1 MCKSH
6 QHVFLWPARALHAIC
21 LVTIHCRDLVVGRVG
36 SRKGEASGG
45 AALLHLHA
53 AASLVQLPRPSYR
66 CSLRTFSPQYEPATD
81 LLFSDSSGTI
91 TFDEFKSVFAATL
104 GADAL
109 PFNFDWYALLAG
121 TE

>member
-1 MCKSH
+1 MLHCTN
-6 QHVFLWPARALHAIC
+6 ARRNVSGSTPGRLII
-21 LVTIHCRDLVVGRVG
+21 VTFER
-36 SRKGEASGG
+36 
-45 AALLHLHA
+45 
-53 AASLVQLPRPSYR
+53 
-66 CSLRTFSPQYEPATD
+66 SPPYEPVTD

-121 TE
+121 IRITVQPDLPLQ